1 MKEKE
6 IEILAI
12 EALRG
17 LFDRNPKIEVR
28 KIEAGN
34 LNKFGRSVDIL
45 VSIRAFD
52 CDYKVVCEVKSS
64 GEPRYAHN
72 AALQLRDAIAH
83 MNMDVL
89 PVLIAPFLSEKSREI
104 CSEYDINYL
113 DFHGNA
119 FFQAPGV
126 LIDISVPGRPV
137 SEKRALKSLFS
148 PKAAQILHA
157 MLHNPKRKWRVAELA
172 ETAEASVGQVSN
184 VRKLLVERGWA
195 KIGNDGMAL
204 ADPDSLL
211 DAWREI
217 YVPPSG
223 YVEKFYTYLHGSAF
237 ENLTKKIFS
246 KLEFD
251 RRELDRQATFASF
264 SAALWIAP
272 YARTSIHYF
281 YASRE
286 GASRIKDVL
295 DTSLVDKG
303 ENAEIVVLKNRGL
316 LSNTIEPVPG
326 VTCTSPVQTYL
337 DLWVSGDRGREAA
350 EHLRREVLT
359 WQ

>member
-1 MKEKE
+1 MKE

-12 EALRG
+12 EALRS
-17 LFDRNPKIEVR
+17 LFNRNPKIELH

-34 LNKFGRSVDIL
+34 PNNIGRNVDIL

-64 GEPRYAHN
+64 GEPRYAHD

-83 MNMDVL
+83 MNMDAL

-113 DFHGNA
+113 DLHGNA
-119 FFQAPGV
+119 FFQAPGI

-148 PKAAQILHA
+148 PKATQVLHA

-172 ETAEASVGQVSN
+172 ETAETSVGQVSN

-195 KIGNDGMAL
+195 KIGSDGMAL

-211 DAWREI
+211 DTWRDV
-217 YVPPSG
+217 YRRPPSS
-223 YVEKFYTYLHGSAF
+223 VKKIYTHLHGFAF
-237 ENLTKKIFS
+237 EKAAKNIFLS
-246 KLEFD
+246 LWPDKHAAF
-251 RRELDRQATFASF
+251 ATF
-264 SAALWIAP
+264 SAAQLLAP
-272 YARTSIHYF
+272 YARIATYYF
-281 YASRE
+281 YANKK
-286 GASRIKDVL
+286 GAARIMDVL
-295 DTSLVDKG
+295 EASPVSKG
-303 ENAEIVVLKNRGL
+303 ESVEILILKDQSLLANAVEPMPNVV
-316 LSNTIEPVPG
+316 
-326 VTCTSPVQTYL
+326 CTNPIQTYL
-337 DLWVSGDRGREAA
+337 DLWVSGERGREAA
-350 EHLRREVLT
+350 EHLRREVLR
-359 WQ
+359 W